1 MPVAT
6 LTILSYSPII
16 MVKYPIVMLSI
27 SLSNC
32 IFSNMDFNYINYEI
46 FDTKAGMIII
56 YTKIDLINFIF
67 IVEGLN

>member
-32 IFSNMDFNYINYEI
+32 IFANMDFNYINYEI